1 VTSTAAAA
9 GHSLLLSTVKLL
21 GAAQQMRLPVTYQ
34 VVETS
39 LQVASISRAA
49 AAVALQ
55 PDQQQQ
61 QQQFAGR
68 AAAGWLWL
76 CGKCLLALAD
86 VLMQQNSS
94 TLVDI
99 EGPDGVLQLSIS
111 LTPRA
116 VFSNCVAL
124 VQGAGA
130 LLHSQLGAAA
140 DAMPAAAATTAVQE
154 LVFALADAAR
164 ECNDALDRELSLFA
178 AADPAEDK
186 HGDRLADIIVSES
199 SSRGNAPPSVLCIR
213 ELQRVS
219 SKLSVGQQLK
229 SFAAAVCGLSPN
241 RQCCNNPGC
250 GSCSGLSEAALV
262 GGKSCRC
269 GGCKVARY
277 CSRECQVRWRHHAVG
292 AIAVLLLWCSYHCG
306 HSADGVCDTLLVV
319 LFIAIIEASA
329 ARWQGTAARTLGD
342 RSMVH

>member
-1 VTSTAAAA
+1 VTSTAAAAA

-21 GAAQQMRLPVTYQ
+21 DAAQQMRLPVTYQ

-39 LQVASISRAA
+39 LQVAIISRTA

-61 QQQFAGR
+61 QQLAGS

-76 CGKCLLALAD
+76 CGQSLLALAD
-86 VLMQQNSS
+86 VLLRQDSS
-94 TLVDI
+94 ALVDN
-99 EGPDGVLQLSIS
+99 EGPDGLLQLSIS

-130 LLHSQLGAAA
+130 LLHAQLGAAA
-140 DAMPAAAATTAVQE
+140 DAMPAAAATAAVQE

-164 ECNDALDRELSLFA
+164 ECNDALDLELSLFA

-186 HGDRLADIIVSES
+186 HGDRLADVIVSES

-213 ELQRVS
+213 ELPRVS
-219 SKLSVGQQLK
+219 NTLSVGQQLK
-229 SFAAAVCGLSPN
+229 SFAAALCGLSPN

-250 GSCSGLSEAALV
+250 GSCSGLSETALV

-277 CSRECQVRWRHHAVG
+277 CSRECQVR
-292 AIAVLLLWCSYHCG
+292 CSVYSFC
-306 HSADGVCDTLLVV
+306 
-319 LFIAIIEASA
+319 I
-329 ARWQGTAARTLGD
+329 
-342 RSMVH
+342 

>member
-1 VTSTAAAA
+1 VSTA
-9 GHSLLLSTVKLL
+9 KLL
-21 GAAQQMRLPVTYQ
+21 DAAQQMRLPVTYQ
-34 VVETS
+34 IVELS
-39 LQVASISRAA
+39 MQVASISRTAA
-49 AAVALQ
+49 AALQ
-55 PDQQQQ
+55 PDEQQQQ
-61 QQQFAGR
+61 QLAGS

-76 CGKCLLALAD
+76 CGRCLLALAD
-86 VLMQQNSS
+86 VLQQQDSS
-94 TLVDI
+94 TLVDT
-99 EGPDGVLQLSIS
+99 EGPDGLLQLSIS

-140 DAMPAAAATTAVQE
+140 AAMPAAAATAAVQE

-164 ECNDALDRELSLFA
+164 QCNNALDSELSISA

-186 HGDRLADIIVSES
+186 HEDRPADITVSES

-219 SKLSVGQQLK
+219 STLSVGQQLK
-229 SFAAAVCGLSPN
+229 SFAAALCGLLPN

-277 CSRECQVRWRHHAVG
+277 CSRECQVR
-292 AIAVLLLWCSYHCG
+292 CSVHSFANSEHC
-306 HSADGVCDTLLVV
+306 
-319 LFIAIIEASA
+319 
-329 ARWQGTAARTLGD
+329 
-342 RSMVH
+342 